1 MKPLATRTYVLVWAI
16 LLILLV
22 ATRVL
27 ARVDLHP
34 LNAAIAMAIAFS
46 KMLLILLFFMHLRYG
61 SRLTWI
67 FAAAG
72 FIFIVILIELTLN
85 DYLTR

>member
-22 ATRVL
+22 ATWAL
-27 ARVDLHP
+27 ARVNLHP
-34 LNAAIAMAIAFS
+34 LNAAIAMVIALS
-46 KMLLILLFFMHLRYG
+46 KMLLILLFFMHVRYS

-67 FAAAG
+67 FAGAG
-72 FIFIVILIELTLN
+72 LLWLAILIVLTMN
-85 DYLTR
+85 DYVTR